1 MGDKYLKVGQKVEI
15 AQKEVRGVVAY
26 VGVTTFA
33 GEYKNTFNHFCC
45 FWQKKRDHFAIS
57 IIFVLCSWKMGW
69 CNP

>member
-45 FWQKKRDHFAIS
+45 FWQKKKRSFRNIYN
-57 IIFVLCSWKMGW
+57 ICTLQLENGLV
-69 CNP
+69 

>member
-33 GEYKNTFNHFCC
+33 GEYKNTFNRFCC
-45 FWQKKRDHFAIS
+45 FFCKKE
-57 IIFVLCSWKMGW
+57 IIFSQ
-69 CNP
+69 

>member
-33 GEYKNTFNHFCC
+33 GEYKNTFNRFCC
-45 FWQKKRDHFAIS
+45 FLCKKRDFFS
-57 IIFVLCSWKMGW
+57 QYL
-69 CNP
+69 